1 MNCFKMAKKDK
12 KKKCIKN
19 DPSVFRYSVNLNS
32 VENAKFQS
40 MFLKSGQKNLSRFI
54 LSMIFGR
61 EMKLVVIDKA
71 GRDFY
76 MRLTNIYA
84 QYKAVGVNYNQTV
97 KAIKTNFSEKR
108 AVVLLRKLND
118 DTNKL
123 ISITNEVLTLAREFE
138 DIYIKGKRR

>member
-1 MNCFKMAKKDK
+1 MAKKDK